1 MSRSW
6 RSRRAVPMALALSM
20 LSGIAAAQGVE
31 SPHIPLRTVI
41 DQLNSTRSS
50 YMDAFNRKDAA
61 AVAAFYT
68 DDAIVT
74 RPDGSRLMGGKEI
87 GETLKAEAASW
98 PHLVL
103 SSDTVRVYGGTAIDF
118 GTAKMHPADGGERVS
133 HFTAVLRRGL
143 KGWKIAALSQVTV
156 GEQTGK

>member
-6 RSRRAVPMALALSM
+6 RFRRVVPLLLS
-20 LSGIAAAQGVE
+20 LSLPSGVAAAQGVE
-31 SPHIPLRTVI
+31 TPHIPLRTVI

-50 YMDAFNRKDAA
+50 YMDAFNRKDASG
-61 AVAAFYT
+61 VAAFYL
-68 DDAIVT
+68 DEAIVT

-87 GETLKAEAASW
+87 GDAIRAESANW

-118 GTAKMHPADGGERVS
+118 GTAKMHPADGGEQVS
-133 HFTAVLRRGL
+133 HYTAVLRRGL
-143 KGWKIAALSQVTV
+143 KGWRIAALSQVAV
-156 GEQTGK
+156 TGKTGD